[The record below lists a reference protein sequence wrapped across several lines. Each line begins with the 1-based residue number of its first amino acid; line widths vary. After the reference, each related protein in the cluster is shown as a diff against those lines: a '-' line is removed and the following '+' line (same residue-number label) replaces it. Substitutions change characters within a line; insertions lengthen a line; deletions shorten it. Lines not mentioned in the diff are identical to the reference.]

1 MSSAEDKPQ
10 GLIDPKLFQL
20 MVDQAKD
27 YALFVLDPAG
37 RIMSWNTGAQ
47 RIKGYAPE
55 EIIGRH
61 FSVFYTRESVESGWP
76 DHEIKAATAEGRF
89 EDEGWRV
96 RKDGSRFW
104 ANVVITALRDENGK
118 LLGFSK
124 ITRDLT
130 DRKMH
135 EEALRQSEER
145 FRLMIE
151 GVADYA
157 IYMLDPEGVVSS
169 WNLGAQ
175 RMKGYSREE
184 IIGRHFSRFFRE
196 EDVQGGAP
204 WEELATARREG
215 RVQTEGWR
223 VRKNGERF
231 WARVVVSALYDSDGH
246 LRGFAKVTQ
255 DLTDR
260 RHMQDLE
267 RATRNVSEF
276 IATLAHELRNPL
288 APIRTALDVM
298 GKMPPGDPGIE
309 SMRQTIDRQ
318 TRQLSRIV
326 EDMLDISRV
335 ASGSLSMQEAP
346 LDMAEVVRR
355 AVETAA
361 PAIEAGRHHLDV
373 DLPAEKVGVRGDT
386 ARLIQLLANLLNNA
400 ARYTPDPGSISVK
413 LREEG
418 GSAVVRVRDTGRGI
432 EEQALPKIFDM
443 FVRGGTPSERAQAG
457 LGIGLAL
464 SRRIAELHGG
474 TLAVFSEG
482 ENKGAEFTLRL
493 PLAPS
498 AARGAPQPANR
509 QPPQPP
515 AAMPRRR
522 VLIVDDNVDAAT
534 TLELLLRS
542 LGHETSVAHNGTEA
556 LRLADEFRPEVV
568 LLDIGMPGIDGYEVA
583 RRLRT
588 MKHDQLRIVAVT
600 GWGQEADRQRSKEAG
615 FDLHLVKPVE
625 PDELAKALRHGA
637 TLH

>member
-1 MSSAEDKPQ
+1 VADADPSGP

-20 MVDQAKD
+20 LVEQAKD
-27 YALFVLDPAG
+27 YALFVLDPEG

-61 FSVFYTRESVESGWP
+61 FSTFYTREAVESGWP
-76 DHEIKAATAEGRF
+76 AHELKVARAEGRF

-104 ANVVITALRDENGK
+104 ASVVLTALRDEHGR

-130 DRKMH
+130 DRKLY

-145 FRLMIE
+145 FRLLIE
-151 GVADYA
+151 GVTDYA
-157 IYMLDPEGVVSS
+157 IYMLDAEGMVAS

-175 RMKGYSREE
+175 RIKGYRREE
-184 IIGRHFSRFFRE
+184 IIGRNFSRFFLD
-196 EDVQGGAP
+196 EDIQAGKP
-204 WEELATARREG
+204 WEELATARRDG
-215 RVQTEGWR
+215 RVEVEGWR

-267 RATRNVSEF
+267 RATRNVHEF

-288 APIRTALDVM
+288 APIRAALEVM
-298 GKMPPGDPGIE
+298 GRLPAGDPAMD
-309 SMRQTIDRQ
+309 SMRVTIDRQ
-318 TRQLSRIV
+318 ATQLTRIV
-326 EDMLDISRV
+326 EDMLDVSRITR
-335 ASGSLSMQEAP
+335 GSLTMQDEP
-346 LDMAEVVRR
+346 LDLGQVV
-355 AVETAA
+355 AQALETTA

-373 DLPAEKVGVRGDT
+373 DLAPAAVHVRGDA
-386 ARLIQLLANLLNNA
+386 ARLTQLLSNLINNA
-400 ARYTPDPGSISVK
+400 ARYTTEPGSISIKV
-413 LREEG
+413 REESG
-418 GSAVVRVRDTGRGI
+418 LAVVRVRDTGRGI
-432 EEQALPKIFDM
+432 DEKMLPRIFDM
-443 FVRGGTPSERAQAG
+443 FVRGDEAHERASSG

-474 TLAVFSEG
+474 TVEAHSEG
-482 ENKGAEFTLRL
+482 EGKGAEFALKLPIVRL
-493 PLAPS
+493 A
-498 AARGAPQPANR
+498 GAQPALGR
-509 QPPQPP
+509 AAEP
-515 AAMPRRR
+515 ARPMNTRR

-534 TLELLLRS
+534 TLHLLLRS
-542 LGHETSVAHNGTEA
+542 LGHETAVAHNGMEA
-556 LRLADEFRPEVV
+556 LKVAAEFHPEIV

-583 RRLRT
+583 RRLRSI
-588 MKHDQLRIVAVT
+588 KEHLKIVAVT
-600 GWGQEADRQRSKEAG
+600 GWGQEADRQRSREAG

-625 PDELAKALRHGA
+625 PEDLARALRNGA